1 MRYFC
6 SYSYVCNNTPC
17 FGNCTVDTT
26 IDPYDDIVYFRDKV
40 QDGIGLPHVVLLFY
54 KKVKS

>member
-6 SYSYVCNNTPC
+6 SYSYIQEDIPC

-26 IDPYDDIVYFRDKV
+26 IDPYDDIVEFRDKFNEA
-40 QDGIGLPHVVLLFY
+40 IGLPQVVLLFY

>member
-6 SYSYVCNNTPC
+6 SYSYIQEDIPC
-17 FGNCTVDTT
+17 FGNCTVETAV
-26 IDPYDDIVYFRDKV
+26 DPYDDIVEFHDKLKEIV
-40 QDGIGLPHVVLLFY
+40 KESQVILLFY